1 MTTDKLIKLQ
11 RLMTHANN
19 LAPTGY
25 KEIPIFTINTTMRYA
40 HLGNS
45 DIYDLPKL
53 LE

>member
-25 KEIPIFTINTTMRYA
+25 KEIPIFT
-40 HLGNS
+40 S
-45 DIYDLPKL
+45 DL
-53 LE
+53 LL